1 MTVEVLVRN
10 ERKENK
16 VETVN
21 RGALEIEAL
30 RAGLNGAAY
39 MPGDEGYDEARAAWN
54 LSADQHPALVVMA
67 ESAADVQAA
76 VRLAREQRL
85 GVGVMATG
93 HGAASLPDGGVLI
106 DTSRM
111 KGVSVDPETRTAR
124 VQAGAKWTDLVPE
137 AAAHGLAGIYL
148 R

>member
-1 MTVEVLVRN
+1 M
-10 ERKENK
+10 
-16 VETVN
+16 ETVN

-30 RAGLNGAAY
+30 RASLNGAAY

-76 VRLAREQRL
+76 VRVAREQRL

-93 HGAASLPDGGVLI
+93 HGVASLPDGGVLI
-106 DTSRM
+106 NTSRM
-111 KGVSVDPETRTAR
+111 KGVSVSRP
-124 VQAGAKWTDLVPE
+124 VGGC
-137 AAAHGLAGIYL
+137 AHL
-148 R
+148 RE